1 MDSRLFDATLAGDEE
16 ALCYL
21 LQGDPLILARISPSC
36 AETPLHIACLLG
48 YASFGREILRVHP
61 PFVQQL
67 NQDGYSPLHL
77 ASSNGHV
84 EMVRMLLEFGH
95 ERLVVKELCM
105 RTDQDGRTPLHC
117 AVIRGRVD
125 VMGEL
130 LAACP
135 ESASE
140 VTVQKETILHLA
152 VKNNMSEAFLFL
164 LQGQHIKSLLNL
176 ADGEGNRVLHLAAVR
191 KQIQNIRFLISYPR
205 LDVNAVNSFGLTALD
220 LLLIGPTNPNDL
232 EIGEMIRSAGG
243 VRSLNLFTSA
253 AENQIQP
260 ITNNAASGPRNNDN
274 MTVSSQETMDNE
286 NDDEHLKDM
295 TNGLLM
301 MASIVATVTFQ
312 IAVTPPGGFWQDSDS
327 SSSSTTNSNT
337 TAVGHIAGI
346 AILYDRD
353 RKNFDAF
360 IGLNT
365 QAFLASLSL
374 IMALLCPTH
383 ARWKWATVRHVTE
396 FLVFM
401 IISLFV
407 EAVTF
412 TTKQSLYRSPLLLL
426 STLPWLFL
434 IMFLVGMPFVISDSK
449 RRDLQSEHV

>member
-1 MDSRLFDATLAGDEE
+1 
-16 ALCYL
+16 
-21 LQGDPLILARISPSC
+21 
-36 AETPLHIACLLG
+36 
-48 YASFGREILRVHP
+48 
-61 PFVQQL
+61 
-67 NQDGYSPLHL
+67 
-77 ASSNGHV
+77 
-84 EMVRMLLEFGH
+84 MVRMLLEFGH

-164 LQGQHIKSLLNL
+164 LQGQHTKSLLNL

-191 KQIQNIRFLISYPR
+191 KQIQLGCECCELIWPHS
-205 LDVNAVNSFGLTALD
+205 LGF
-220 LLLIGPTNPNDL
+220 LLICPTNPNDL

-412 TTKQSLYRSPLLLL
+412 TTKQSLYRSLYSCCLLCLGFSLL
-426 STLPWLFL
+426 CS
-434 IMFLVGMPFVISDSK
+434 
-449 RRDLQSEHV
+449 